1 MSDSESAHFS
11 SNGSRQKLSAF
22 VVSFNREAII
32 ATCLKALQFADE
44 VILID
49 KSSTDNTVLL
59 GTPLVD
65 RVITVPWSPT
75 VEETRAF
82 AVAQCQ
88 YDWVLCLDD
97 DECLS
102 ADAVLF
108 IDKELHN
115 PRADIYC
122 IPQRHYILGVF
133 DEHAYYWPECHP
145 KLFRKGS
152 IEYRPTVHG
161 GTLRKS
167 DNEYQIPCDS
177 EIAIHH
183 LSHANTHQ
191 WMEKTNRYTSQP
203 DRVRMVSGD
212 VDIVAF
218 AHNAID
224 KFVGRSR
231 EANINAYVRAAA
243 VLRAVYDIVD
253 GLKSYEEIRGIDGNS
268 AFAEVCRRLEK
279 DYEARLDVVRRKN
292 VVRTARP
299 LIKGQGF
306 RKDGETQPLDAA
318 SVALSE
324 LKRRVAVFSMERA
337 QYEENAENARREIQA
352 MQLQAEGAAKRIEEL
367 ARVCRKY
374 DELLLSRSWRFTR
387 VFRVGARILRG
398 EWGAVMGSCRPF
410 VKRWGRGLYLRLPL
424 PNHVKTR
431 FLYFLYRNA
440 GGLFE
445 GIVHFESWRQSQD
458 PTNVRLVGSAP
469 LTNEE
474 ISEGLKSLRF
484 NRASAPLVSVIIPAY
499 GNLGMTLACL
509 MSIQRFEPAA
519 PIEVLVVE
527 DSSGDE
533 EITRLAQVSGL
544 RFIENAENLG
554 FLRSCNRTAIEHAR
568 GEYLYF
574 LNNDTE
580 VTAGWLDAM
589 LDLYTTKAD
598 CGLVGSKLVYPNGRL
613 QEAGGIVWRD
623 GSAWNFGR
631 GDDPAKG
638 VYNYVREA
646 DYCSGASLLIR
657 AELFRKLGGFDEMY
671 LPAYCEDTDIAF
683 RVRAEGLKVYYQPRS
698 TVIHHEGVS
707 HGTDLTQG
715 IKAYQVENQ
724 RKFRR
729 RWGEIL
735 AAEHYQNGAEL
746 FNARDRSR
754 GRPCIV
760 VIDHYV
766 PCPDKDAGSRSVVH
780 LLRLF
785 VRMRMNVKF
794 WPRNGWYDP
803 KYGADLE
810 QMGIEIYRGHE
821 YRGGFSEWLR
831 ENGARVDYFF
841 LNRPDVA
848 IEYVREIRAISVAK
862 VLYYGHDIHHL
873 RLAEQA
879 KVQKKDQVNL
889 MREEARIREVEHK
902 IWAAVDVIYYPS
914 DLERGHVATWLRDQ
928 NIDKVVRTLPVF
940 GFEEFPGSPCANLAS
955 RRGVMFVAGFG
966 HPPNV
971 DAALWLVGSVMPKV
985 WAQRPDV
992 HLYLAGSNP
1001 PHELTVLDG
1010 HRVTVTGFVAESEL
1024 AKLYTTVRVA
1034 LAPLRFGA
1042 GMKGKVVEAMR
1053 YGVPVV
1059 TTPVGAQGLGDLAG
1073 VLRAA
1078 DEPQDFAEAVL
1089 GALMDDAKWRE
1100 VSAQEQAYAR
1110 EHFSLEAMARV
1121 IEMDIRA
1128 EGVGLIGKAGAQ
1140 CVEQRCVS

>member
-1 MSDSESAHFS
+1 MREHVIISGTGHAGTTLLVQYFTRLGLDTGFSLEQAASDVDPIASAGLEFSDLSVEALPYIVKSPWLCETLSEVLKKNSVRIKAAIVPIRELEKAALSRVRVTEEATRQGFNGAEHPGGLWGTANPEEQQSALARRFFDLIFTLTEYQVPIYFLSFPRFARDTDYLYRVLEPFLSEHGVTAEQSAAALVEVERAGLIHESFAKSKIVSEVRAGSNTEESDS
-11 SNGSRQKLSAF
+11 
-22 VVSFNREAII
+22 VS
-32 ATCLKALQFADE
+32 
-44 VILID
+44 
-49 KSSTDNTVLL
+49 
-59 GTPLVD
+59 D
-65 RVITVPWSPT
+65 R
-75 VEETRAF
+75 
-82 AVAQCQ
+82 
-88 YDWVLCLDD
+88 L
-97 DECLS
+97 
-102 ADAVLF
+102 
-108 IDKELHN
+108 
-115 PRADIYC
+115 
-122 IPQRHYILGVF
+122 
-133 DEHAYYWPECHP
+133 
-145 KLFRKGS
+145 
-152 IEYRPTVHG
+152 
-161 GTLRKS
+161 
-167 DNEYQIPCDS
+167 
-177 EIAIHH
+177 
-183 LSHANTHQ
+183 
-191 WMEKTNRYTSQP
+191 
-203 DRVRMVSGD
+203 GD
-212 VDIVAF
+212 VGEATADW
-218 AHNAID
+218 AIQIQHLQERLGESQQ
-224 KFVGRSR
+224 K
-231 EANINAYVRAAA
+231 
-243 VLRAVYDIVD
+243 
-253 GLKSYEEIRGIDGNS
+253 YE
-268 AFAEVCRRLEK
+268 RL
-279 DYEARLDVVRRKN
+279 
-292 VVRTARP
+292 
-299 LIKGQGF
+299 
-306 RKDGETQPLDAA
+306 
-318 SVALSE
+318 
-324 LKRRVAVFSMERA
+324 
-337 QYEENAENARREIQA
+337 
-352 MQLQAEGAAKRIEEL
+352 LQT
-367 ARVCRKY
+367 
-374 DELLLSRSWRFTR
+374 RSWRMTR
-387 VFRVGARILRG
+387 PLRVAARVLRG
-398 EWGAVMGSCRPF
+398 EWGAIIGSCRPF

-484 NRASAPLVSVIIPAY
+484 NRAPAPLVSVIIPAY

-657 AELFRKLGGFDEMY
+657 ADLFRKLGGFDEMY

-683 RVRAEGLKVYYQPRS
+683 RVRAEGLNVYYQPRS

-729 RWGEIL
+729 RWGEVL

-760 VIDHYV
+760 VIDHYI
-766 PCPDKDAGSRSVVH
+766 PCPDKDAGSRTIVH
-780 LLRLF
+780 LLRLLI
-785 VRMRMNVKF
+785 RMRMNVKF

-810 QMGIEIYRGHE
+810 QMGIEIYRGHD
-821 YRGGFSEWLR
+821 YRGGFNEWLR

-841 LNRPDVA
+841 LSRPDVA
-848 IEYVREIRAISVAK
+848 IEYVREIRAMSVAK

-879 KVQKKDQVNL
+879 KVQKKGRANL
-889 MREEARIREVEHK
+889 MREEARIRAVEHK

-914 DLERGHVATWLRDQ
+914 DSERAHVASWLRDQ
-928 NIDKVVRTLPVF
+928 NIEKAVRTLPVF
-940 GFEEFPGSPCANLAS
+940 GFEEFPGSPCGNLAS

-1001 PHELTVLDG
+1001 PHELAVLDG

-1024 AKLYTTVRVA
+1024 AKLYATVRVA

-1089 GALMDDAKWRE
+1089 DALMDDAKWRE
-1100 VSAQEQAYAR
+1100 VSVQEQAYAR

-1121 IEMDIRA
+1121 IETDIRT
-1128 EGVGLIGKAGAQ
+1128 EGVGLIGKTGALRA
-1140 CVEQRCVS
+1140 EQRCIS

>member
-1 MSDSESAHFS
+1 MREHVIISGTGRAGTTLLVQYFTRLGLDTGFSLEQAASDVDPIASAGLEFSDLSVEALPYIVKSPWLCETLSEVLNKNSVRIKAAIVPIRELEKAALSRVRVTEEATRQGFNGAEHPGGLWGTANPEEQQSALARRFFDLIFTLTEYQVPIYFLSFPRFARDTDYLYSVLEPFLSEHGVTAEQSAAALVEVARAELIHESFAKSKIVSEVRAGSNTEESDS
-11 SNGSRQKLSAF
+11 
-22 VVSFNREAII
+22 VS
-32 ATCLKALQFADE
+32 
-44 VILID
+44 
-49 KSSTDNTVLL
+49 
-59 GTPLVD
+59 D
-65 RVITVPWSPT
+65 R
-75 VEETRAF
+75 
-82 AVAQCQ
+82 
-88 YDWVLCLDD
+88 L
-97 DECLS
+97 
-102 ADAVLF
+102 
-108 IDKELHN
+108 
-115 PRADIYC
+115 
-122 IPQRHYILGVF
+122 
-133 DEHAYYWPECHP
+133 
-145 KLFRKGS
+145 
-152 IEYRPTVHG
+152 
-161 GTLRKS
+161 
-167 DNEYQIPCDS
+167 
-177 EIAIHH
+177 
-183 LSHANTHQ
+183 
-191 WMEKTNRYTSQP
+191 
-203 DRVRMVSGD
+203 GD
-212 VDIVAF
+212 VGEATADW
-218 AHNAID
+218 AIQIQHLQERLGESQQ
-224 KFVGRSR
+224 K
-231 EANINAYVRAAA
+231 
-243 VLRAVYDIVD
+243 
-253 GLKSYEEIRGIDGNS
+253 YE
-268 AFAEVCRRLEK
+268 RL
-279 DYEARLDVVRRKN
+279 
-292 VVRTARP
+292 
-299 LIKGQGF
+299 
-306 RKDGETQPLDAA
+306 
-318 SVALSE
+318 
-324 LKRRVAVFSMERA
+324 
-337 QYEENAENARREIQA
+337 
-352 MQLQAEGAAKRIEEL
+352 LQT
-367 ARVCRKY
+367 
-374 DELLLSRSWRFTR
+374 RSWRMTR
-387 VFRVGARILRG
+387 PLRVAARVLRG
-398 EWGAVMGSCRPF
+398 EWGAIIGSCRPF

-484 NRASAPLVSVIIPAY
+484 NRAPAPLVSVIIPAY
-499 GNLGMTLACL
+499 GNLGMTLVCL

-519 PIEVLVVE
+519 RIEVLVVE

-729 RWGEIL
+729 RWGEVL

-760 VIDHYV
+760 VIDHYI
-766 PCPDKDAGSRSVVH
+766 PCPDKDAGSRTIVH
-780 LLRLF
+780 LLRLLI
-785 VRMRMNVKF
+785 RMRMNVKF

-810 QMGIEIYRGHE
+810 QMGIEIYRGYD
-821 YRGGFSEWLR
+821 YRGGFNEWLR

-841 LNRPDVA
+841 LSRPDVA
-848 IEYVREIRAISVAK
+848 IEYVREIRAMSVAK

-879 KVQKKDQVNL
+879 KVQKQDRTKL
-889 MREEARIREVEHK
+889 MREAARIREVEHK